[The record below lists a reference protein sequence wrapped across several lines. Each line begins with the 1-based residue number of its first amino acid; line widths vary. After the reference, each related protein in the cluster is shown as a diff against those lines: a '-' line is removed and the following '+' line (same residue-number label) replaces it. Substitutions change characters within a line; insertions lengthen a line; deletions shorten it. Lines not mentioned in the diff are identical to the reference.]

1 MVIVPTIIEKTHGG
15 ERAYDIYSRMLE
27 DRVIFCMGAIEER
40 MATNIVSQ
48 LLYLEKKDPDKDIIM
63 YINSPG
69 GSVNAGMSIYDTMQ
83 YIKCDVATVGMG
95 MAASMGSLLLTAG
108 AKGKRYA
115 LPHAE
120 IMIHQP
126 LGGAQWQ
133 ATEIA
138 IAAQNILKRRKIL
151 NNILVKHTGQKLA
164 TIENDVERD
173 NYMMPQDAL
182 KYWLID
188 KIIGEAIEY
197 TK

>member
-1 MVIVPTIIEKTHGG
+1 
-15 ERAYDIYSRMLE
+15 
-27 DRVIFCMGAIEER
+27 
-40 MATNIVSQ
+40 
-48 LLYLEKKDPDKDIIM
+48 
-63 YINSPG
+63 
-69 GSVNAGMSIYDTMQ
+69 
-83 YIKCDVATVGMG
+83 
-95 MAASMGSLLLTAG
+95 
-108 AKGKRYA
+108 
-115 LPHAE
+115 
-120 IMIHQP
+120 MIHQP